1 MLAGDSLFRLGG
13 QWQNATLEYG
23 EKHSIILSKHRISEL
38 LITHAHRAT
47 LHGGTQ
53 LALRTLEK
61 NIR

>member
-47 LHGGTQ
+47 LHGGT
-53 LALRTLEK
+53 
-61 NIR
+61 